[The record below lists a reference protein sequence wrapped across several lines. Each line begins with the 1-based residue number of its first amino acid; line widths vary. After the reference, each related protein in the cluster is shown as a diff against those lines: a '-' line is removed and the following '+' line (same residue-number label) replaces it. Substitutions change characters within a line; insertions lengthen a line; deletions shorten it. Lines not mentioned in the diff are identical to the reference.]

1 MPFDPLKHGRAIEEH
16 VLRGEE
22 RKYYRFRPAPF
33 YGGIATADCVG
44 CNLRCIFCWSAKPR
58 DSFKTVGR
66 FYSPRQVAGKLT
78 SIAESRGYMLLRISG
93 NEPTLGW
100 THLMGVLREL
110 KHSRRGRIFILETNG
125 IVLGSSRAYAEEL
138 ASEARDFT
146 HVRVSLKGATPED
159 FEALTG
165 AGREAF
171 SLQLRA
177 LENLVREGMSC
188 NAAVMLEFIDERKL
202 ASLIRKLSEIS
213 SKLAEVEF
221 ETLVLYPHVQE
232 SLKRAGVEVA
242 KRGERVFCKLPERR
256 QPS

>member
-1 MPFDPLKHGRAIEEH
+1 VPFDPLEYSRYVEEH
-16 VLRGEE
+16 VLRGEL

-44 CNLRCIFCWSAKPR
+44 CNLKCIFCWSAKPR
-58 DSFKTVGR
+58 DSFKTAGR
-66 FYSPRQVAGKLT
+66 FYSPREVAGKLT
-78 SIAESRGYMLLRISG
+78 SIARSRGYRLLRVSG

-100 THLMGVLREL
+100 THLISVLREL
-110 KHSRRGRIFILETNG
+110 KHTREGRLFILETNG

-138 ASEARDFT
+138 ASEAGEFT
-146 HVRVSLKGATPED
+146 HVRVSLKGATPDD
-159 FEALTG
+159 FELLTG
-165 AGREAF
+165 ARREAF

-177 LENLVREGMSC
+177 LENLVREGVSC

-221 ETLVLYPHVQE
+221 ETLILYPHVQE
-232 SLKRAGVEVA
+232 SLRKAGVEVTT
-242 KRGERVFCKLPERR
+242 RGGRVICKLPEKLKY
-256 QPS
+256 S